1 MFEWPYF
8 PGAISGTL
16 LFLAGVRAFDCW
28 RELRSR
34 EAASF
39 WALAGVGLIYLAI
52 DEWFAVHEW
61 VALQL
66 FPDLGIVNHPDDVI
80 IMGYAVTSM
89 VIGILCWNQI
99 VADRRVF
106 RWLCG
111 AAVAT
116 AFAGALDGFG
126 ASDFWLSAISE
137 EMGEWAAGAMA
148 LTAMRMRLAS
158 ARADGSEIAE
168 QASLAAQ
175 IDGSV
180 TVSQR
185 SHPL

>member
-16 LFLAGVRAFDCW
+16 LLLAGVRAFDCW

-39 WALAGVGLIYLAI
+39 WALAGIGLFYLAI

-61 VALQL
+61 IALQL

-80 IMGYAVTSM
+80 IMAYGVTAM
-89 VIGILCWNQI
+89 AIGVLCWKQI
-99 VADRRVF
+99 TANPVVF
-106 RWLCG
+106 RWLAR
-111 AAVAT
+111 AALAT
-116 AFAGALDGFG
+116 VLAGLLDGFG
-126 ASDFWLSAISE
+126 ISGHWVSAIAEEACELSA
-137 EMGEWAAGAMA
+137 GWMA
-148 LTAMRMRLAS
+148 LTAMRIRLAS
-158 ARADGSEIAE
+158 ARSDASDIDER
-168 QASLAAQ
+168 ASLAAQ